1 MMMGKELC
9 EQYTPME
16 KNVKAVRILS
26 GQAVDIYGEFIS
38 FQNSEKIVK
47 K

>member
-16 KNVKAVRILS
+16 KNVKAVRIRSDKRLT
-26 GQAVDIYGEFIS
+26 FM
-38 FQNSEKIVK
+38 EKSYHFRIVK